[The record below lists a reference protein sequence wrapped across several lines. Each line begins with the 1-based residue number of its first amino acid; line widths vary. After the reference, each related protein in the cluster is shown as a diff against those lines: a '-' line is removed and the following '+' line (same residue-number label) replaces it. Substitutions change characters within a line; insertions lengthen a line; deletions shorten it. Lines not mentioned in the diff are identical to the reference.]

1 MKHPC
6 TRPLGALA
14 AAPAIF
20 LFIAVICGPAAAGKL
35 DDVRDEVGGDSEKSD
50 DSGESRDSDSGS
62 SCYDDDDYDD
72 DDDGFVGVH
81 HHTSPSGSFWK
92 KSGPRKP
99 SFRAGLEYAHD
110 VDFVYR
116 PGLYM
121 LFQSSWLVGFETAW
135 SVLLEEVPKGI
146 DRLVMGDTNVVVRFL
161 SYSRIE
167 MRAGVGVRWMGDHG
181 DVEAGFNFT
190 IGLDIMPHKNMFLS
204 LSADLGTLG
213 EATVLHARSLVGARW
228 RALSVH
234 LGYDLFRVGRVNFHG
249 PVAGIGLWF

>member
-1 MKHPC
+1 MNQAC
-6 TRPLGALA
+6 TRPMKALIAALA
-14 AAPAIF
+14 LAFPCAI
-20 LFIAVICGPAAAGKL
+20 LVGPAEAGKL
-35 DDVRDEVGGDSEKSD
+35 DEVRDEVGGDSDKSD
-50 DSGESRDSDSGS
+50 DSGESRDSDSG
-62 SCYDDDDYDD
+62 YGTYDD
-72 DDDGFVGVH
+72 DDDEDLVGVH
-81 HHTSPSGSFWK
+81 HHASPSGSFWK
-92 KSGPRKP
+92 KSGPMKP

-116 PGLYM
+116 PGLYV

-135 SVLLEEVPKGI
+135 SVLLEEVPNGI
-146 DRLVMGDTNVVVRFL
+146 DRLVMGDTNLVIRFL

-181 DVEAGFNFT
+181 DVEAGFNFNV
-190 IGLDIMPHKNMFLS
+190 GLDVMPHKNVFLS

-228 RALSVH
+228 RALSIH

-249 PVAGIGLWF
+249 PVAGLGLWF